1 LWADHV
7 TRNTAKQDNGIYEQ
21 VREHFTEQEMVDLT
35 LISCFFNFFNR
46 LTDSL
51 QIPVE
56 EQGEVDKIKR
66 SVRLD
71 PEKVKTYLSTTV
83 ENWPENFPEP
93 NPD

>member
-7 TRNTAKQDNGIYEQ
+7 TRNTAKEDNGVYEK

-35 LISCFFNFFNR
+35 LIACFFNFFNR

-51 QIPVE
+51 QIPIE
-56 EQGEVDKIKR
+56 DQSDVDKIKR

-71 PEKVKTYLSTTV
+71 PAKVKNYLETTI
-83 ENWPENFPEP
+83 ENWPESFPEP

>member
-7 TRNTAKQDNGIYEQ
+7 TRNTAKEDNGVYEK

-35 LISCFFNFFNR
+35 LIACFFNFFNR

-51 QIPVE
+51 QIPIE
-56 EQGEVDKIKR
+56 DQSDVDKIKR

-71 PEKVKTYLSTTV
+71 PEKVKNYLETTI
-83 ENWPENFPEP
+83 ENWPESFPEP